1 MRHLRLESRFPR
13 KRIWPWVAL
22 AAVLLSVG
30 VVELSVRAA
39 QHRAAEDQSVIF
51 GIVNTPAADAGSVDG
66 GRDSGVTP
74 GASPGPAAAGISGV
88 VRLPG
93 GGPAA
98 GIGVFVEPAGQ
109 ETRTDAKGAF
119 HLDLP
124 DGSIV
129 RVHAHH
135 SDVGFGSVEAVAPS
149 STVSVTLQPRATFDV
164 RVMAGGRP
172 TPGVQVVAE
181 ETVERV
187 YEADH
192 LTDAEGRVRIRGL
205 PAGQLRVRATLPTG
219 ARGFTDADAHEG
231 EAVEVTV
238 QLRGP

>member
-1 MRHLRLESRFPR
+1 MRHKDLRLESRFPR

-22 AAVLLSVG
+22 TAGLLAVGG
-30 VVELSVRAA
+30 VEISMRAA
-39 QHRAAEDQSVIF
+39 QR
-51 GIVNTPAADAGSVDG
+51 PAVADAGAARES
-66 GRDSGVTP
+66 RPP
-74 GASPGPAAAGISGV
+74 GATAVGPSAPGISGV
-88 VRLPG
+88 VRLPDG
-93 GGPAA
+93 APAV
-98 GIGVFVEPAGQ
+98 GIGVFAEPGGQ
-109 ETRTDAKGAF
+109 ETRTDVRGAF

-124 DGSIV
+124 DGSLV

-135 SDVGFGSVEAVAPS
+135 SDVGFGSVEAVAP
-149 STVSVTLQPRATFDV
+149 TAVSVTLQPRATFDV

-172 TPGVQVVAE
+172 AAGAQVVAE

-192 LTDAEGRVRIRGL
+192 LTDVEGRVRFRGL
-205 PAGQLRVRATLPTG
+205 PGGQLRVRATLPTG